1 MFPPLEITVIILR
14 CQLCLAHRSGIWGR
28 QCPHRGLLSGGG
40 ESSEGL
46 PQLHLSHSA
55 PSRSGRADLAAIYH
69 ERIDVEGHHYGPSSP
84 QRKDAL
90 KAVDTVLK
98 YMTKWIQVT
107 ETKDHEADLPS
118 CHFLSVSLAVITL
131 QHFPSYWC

>member
-1 MFPPLEITVIILR
+1 MPPQR
-14 CQLCLAHRSGIWGR
+14 AAGASQLCLS
-28 QCPHRGLLSGGG
+28 CP
-40 ESSEGL
+40 
-46 PQLHLSHSA
+46 A

-69 ERIDVEGHHYGPSSP
+69 ERIDVEGHHHGPSSP

-107 ETKDHEADLPS
+107 KNENL
-118 CHFLSVSLAVITL
+118 
-131 QHFPSYWC
+131 